1 MYESH
6 FGLAQRP
13 FAETVNPAVY
23 VPLPGHAAI
32 LRRLQYAIVHDHG
45 PAILVGP
52 PGSGK
57 TLLARRLAGDLNA
70 NPVHLTFPALTPA
83 ELIAHL
89 AHEFGD
95 SKDSYPT
102 LGVALRYLQSHF
114 ALTVKDGQRS
124 FLIVDDAHLI
134 SEVTTFDTLQ
144 LLLNFASTGSPDLAL
159 LIVGAPSL
167 LLDLPA
173 GLADRLAARCILS
186 PLTEAESADY
196 VSGRLAASGA
206 TETRF
211 SQDALTALYC
221 ATLGNPRKL
230 NRLADLA
237 LLIAY
242 AQDRPIVDDAI
253 VRTAARD
260 FQRDAA

>member
-13 FAETVNPAVY
+13 FAETVSPSVY
-23 VPLPGHAAI
+23 VPLPSHAAI

-57 TLLARRLAGDLNA
+57 TLLARRLASDLCA
-70 NPVHLTFPALTPA
+70 NPVHLTFPALTPP
-83 ELIAHL
+83 ELLAHL

-95 SKDSYPT
+95 GTAPYPT

-114 ALTVKDGQRS
+114 ALTVQNGQRP

-196 VSGRLAASGA
+196 VTGRLAASGA

-211 SQDALTALYC
+211 SQDALTALYR
-221 ATLGNPRKL
+221 AALGNPRKL

-242 AQDRPIVDDAI
+242 AQDRTIVDDAI
-253 VRTAARD
+253 VRTAARE